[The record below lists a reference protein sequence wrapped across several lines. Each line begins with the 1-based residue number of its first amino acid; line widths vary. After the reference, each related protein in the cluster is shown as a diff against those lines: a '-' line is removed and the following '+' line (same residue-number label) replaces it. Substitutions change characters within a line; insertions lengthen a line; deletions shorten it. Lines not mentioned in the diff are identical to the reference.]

1 MHIGEAKAL
10 ALEAKGFVEGHITD
24 RTVSWLK
31 DRTGLPTSSQ
41 STLWAAYY
49 DLHGVPGHANTDR
62 AWTYLRNKGYTGS
75 ISDMSM
81 QWYVAGMPE

>member
-31 DRTGLPTSSQ
+31 DRTGLLTASQ
-41 STLWAAYY
+41 STLWSAYY
-49 DLHGVPGHANTDR
+49 DLHAVPGKSNRDR
-62 AWTYLRNKGYTGS
+62 AWTYLRGKGYTGS
-75 ISDMSM
+75 LSDMNL
-81 QWYVAGMPE
+81 QWYESGMPE